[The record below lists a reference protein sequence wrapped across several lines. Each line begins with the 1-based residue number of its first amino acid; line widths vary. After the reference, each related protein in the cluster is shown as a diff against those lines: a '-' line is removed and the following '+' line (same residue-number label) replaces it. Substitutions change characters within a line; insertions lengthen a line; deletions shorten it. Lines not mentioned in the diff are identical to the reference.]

1 MSGQPH
7 PMRSLVGVQKARNAG
22 RASNLIQT
30 QYRQERFSVYPIVTV
45 IEQLNRF
52 AVSKPTACGTV
63 KPDLSETDSAGVTKP
78 VFRGLLKHLSTGSFS
93 GSEAGG

>member
-7 PMRSLVGVQKARNAG
+7 PMRPLVGVQKARNAG

-45 IEQLNRF
+45 IEQLKPFSRF
-52 AVSKPTACGTV
+52 VTHTLWNSKIT
-63 KPDLSETDSAGVTKP
+63 SI
-78 VFRGLLKHLSTGSFS
+78 
-93 GSEAGG
+93 